1 MTDSF
6 RIKESVFNKFPVNPI
21 ANTMSET
28 YPDWFPIECRRPEC
42 PDHPLDNIA
51 LAFSGGGF
59 RAASFS
65 LGVLSYLN
73 RASLNGSSLLG
84 RVRYL
89 SSASGGT
96 ITAASYALCVRKGV
110 SFQAFYSSLLRTLGG
125 EQVLEQALK
134 NINDVEIWEQVSHD
148 KQRNLINAFSL
159 VYDSGLL
166 FGGATFN
173 DLLTGEDSHLEEVCF
188 NATEFFKGQ
197 SFRQQVKL
205 RPDNLPDEKFVYGNE
220 DLHLAAREVIGK
232 IKLADALAASSC
244 FPAGFEPIAFP
255 YDFTHEG
262 LDAGEL
268 KQALRII
275 PQSDM
280 PEDIQFAREKTFALM
295 DGGITDNQ
303 ALNSMMYADDRR
315 TKGETTFTRFD
326 LMMVC
331 DVGSHFMKSYE
342 VPPVPKDGGGA
353 QKSLSLRGLKI
364 IVNLALLASLVT
376 LVVCFTGVYPSS
388 LLIVL
393 STVIATL
400 CLTFWGIYVY
410 IESQIFKRK
419 SLLSSKKE
427 LNEDI
432 PDNFSRGFSPEVLRL
447 LTEYLDKTGF
457 CTIKNMLTTRL
468 NSVLTLNNDVFLKR
482 VRKLIYDRFYSS
494 LNWKYRRKAN
504 HIYDLS
510 ETNKPRMTKD
520 FNDKWAKH
528 LQPDQRAR
536 CFPTVQITQLAEQAF
551 RMGTTLW
558 FDPQQSAGNEMLRVL
573 VATGQFTTCYNLI
586 EYIFTLKS
594 TACYARLDGTV
605 REGIDE
611 LLRELLED
619 WIRFNQEDPMFLVR
633 EYDAAGQPV
642 T

>member
-1 MTDSF
+1 
-6 RIKESVFNKFPVNPI
+6 
-21 ANTMSET
+21 MSET
-28 YPDWFPIECRRPEC
+28 YPDWFPIECRQPEC
-42 PDHPLDNIA
+42 PEQPLEHIA

-73 RASLNGSSLLG
+73 RARLDGTTLLS

-96 ITAASYALCVRKGV
+96 ITAARYALCVRKGA
-110 SFQAFYSSLLRTLGG
+110 SFQVFYDSLLRTLDG
-125 EQVLEQALK
+125 EKLLEQALK
-134 NINDVEIWEQVSHD
+134 NINDLEIWEQVSHD

-166 FGGATFN
+166 FNGATFD
-173 DLLTGEDSHLEEVCF
+173 DLLAGKDTHLEEVCF
-188 NATEFFKGQ
+188 NATEFFKGK

-205 RPDNLPDEKFVYGNE
+205 QADYAPDKKFVYGNE
-220 DLHLAAREVIGK
+220 DLHLTEREVIGK
-232 IKLADALAASSC
+232 VKLADALAASSC
-244 FPAGFEPIAFP
+244 FPAGFEPLAFP

-262 LDAGEL
+262 LSAGQL
-268 KQALRII
+268 RAALDIV
-275 PQSDM
+275 PQSEM
-280 PEDIQFAREKTFALM
+280 PQDVLFAREKTFALM

-315 TKGETTFTRFD
+315 IRRETDFKRFD

-331 DVGSHFMKSYE
+331 DVGSHFMQSYE
-342 VPPVPKDGGGA
+342 VPPVAQSDKGA

-364 IVNLALLASLVT
+364 IVNIALLISLLT
-376 LVVCFTGVYPSS
+376 LVVSLTGLYDHAT

-393 STVIATL
+393 STVVVTL
-400 CLTFWGIYVY
+400 CLAFWGVY
-410 IESQIFKRK
+410 AFIESQLFKRK
-419 SLLSSKKE
+419 SLLSRTKE

-432 PDNFSRGFSPEVLRL
+432 PENFSRGFSPEVLRL

-457 CTIKNMLTTRL
+457 RTIKSMLTTRL

-482 VRKLIYDRFYSS
+482 VRLLIYERFYNS
-494 LNWKYRRKAN
+494 LTWKYRRKAN

-520 FNDKWAKH
+520 FSDKWAKH
-528 LQPDQRAR
+528 FQPDQRALY
-536 CFPTVQITQLAEQAF
+536 FPTAQICQLAEQAF

-558 FDPQQSAGNEMLRVL
+558 FDRQQSARDKTLDTL

-586 EYIFTLKS
+586 EYILTLKG
-594 TACYARLDGTV
+594 TACYAALGETV
-605 REGIDE
+605 RKGLDD
-611 LLRELLED
+611 LLKELLED
-619 WIRFNQEDPMFLVR
+619 WVRFNQEDPMFLVKA
-633 EYDAAGQPV
+633 YSDPNHLV